1 MPTARETT
9 NVNVIIEVIVEDV
22 VWTGHDLTKITET
35 FVAAPEN
42 KCHCTG
48 NR

>member
-22 VWTGHDLTKITET
+22 VWTGPDLTKIQHLHPRCRLGQLYQS
-35 FVAAPEN
+35 F
-42 KCHCTG
+42 
-48 NR
+48 